1 MSKAT
6 FTGLIPPLLTP
17 LLPDDTIDR
26 QSVQRL
32 VEHILA
38 GGGRGVFA
46 LGSSGE
52 GPFLSLDQRRTLVQD
67 AVEALQQRGLLLVG
81 ISECSVR
88 RVREVMT
95 ALDLPGVDAF
105 VLTLPYYGQFS
116 QPNIQRAFFKA
127 VADESTR
134 PLLLYNIPPAVHAVV
149 EPETLAELSQH
160 PRIVGVKDSSGDVE
174 RFQRLLWLSRATDFA
189 VLQGAESVAGLSL
202 LAGADGLVCGL
213 GNLVP
218 AWFTAMIEAAAAN
231 QTEQVGEIQQRV
243 VALGRLHTFNHWLS
257 CLKTAA
263 SLLGLCEPLV
273 SAPLPRLSA
282 AETAQIRHLL
292 QEQGLNPISQ

>member
-17 LLPDDTIDR
+17 LLPDDKIDR
-26 QSVQRL
+26 QSVHRL
-32 VEHILA
+32 IEHILA
-38 GGGRGVFA
+38 GGGSGVFA

-52 GPFLSLDQRRTLVQD
+52 GPFLSLDQRRTLVQYT
-67 AVEALQQRGLLLVG
+67 AEALHQRGQLLVG

-88 RVREVMT
+88 RVRETMA

-105 VLTLPYYGQFS
+105 VLTLPFYGQFS
-116 QPNIQRAFFKA
+116 QPDIQRAFFKA
-127 VADESTR
+127 IADTSSR
-134 PLLLYNIPPAVHAVV
+134 PLLLYNIPQAVHAVV

-160 PRIVGVKDSSGDVE
+160 PRIVGVKDSYGDVE
-174 RFQRLLWLSRATDFA
+174 RFQRLVWLSWETDLA

-218 AWFTAMIEAAAAN
+218 AWFTTMIEAARAN
-231 QTEQVGEIQQRV
+231 QPEQVRETQQRI

-263 SLLGLCEPLV
+263 SLLGLCQPLV
-273 SAPLPRLSA
+273 SAPMPILSA
-282 AETAQIRHLL
+282 DEVAQIRTLL
-292 QEQGLNPISQ
+292 QQQGLTPIH

>member
-17 LLPDDTIDR
+17 LLPDDKIDR
-26 QSVQRL
+26 QGVQRL
-32 VEHILA
+32 IEHILA
-38 GGGRGVFA
+38 GGGSGVFA

-52 GPFLSLDQRRTLVQD
+52 GPFLSLDQRRTLVQY
-67 AVEALQQRGLLLVG
+67 AAEILQRRGQLLVG

-88 RVREVMT
+88 RVREVMA

-105 VLTLPYYGQFS
+105 VLTLPFYGQFS
-116 QPNIQRAFFKA
+116 QSDIQRAFFKA
-127 VADESTR
+127 IADESNR
-134 PLLLYNIPPAVHAVV
+134 PLLLYNIPQAVHAVV

-160 PRIVGVKDSSGDVE
+160 PRIVGVKDSYGDVE
-174 RFQRLLWLSRATDFA
+174 RFQRLVWLSRETDLA

-218 AWFTAMIEAAAAN
+218 AWFTAMIEAARTN
-231 QTEQVGEIQQRV
+231 QAEQVSEVQQRI

-263 SLLGLCEPLV
+263 SLLGLCQPLV
-273 SAPLPRLSA
+273 SAPMPILSA
-282 AETAQIRHLL
+282 DEVAQIRVLL
-292 QEQGLNPISQ
+292 QQQGMNPIH

>member
-17 LLPDDTIDR
+17 LLPDDKIDR
-26 QSVQRL
+26 QSVHHL

-38 GGGRGVFA
+38 GGGSGVFA

-67 AVEALQQRGLLLVG
+67 AAEALQRRGQLLVG

-88 RVREVMT
+88 RVREVMA

-105 VLTLPYYGQFS
+105 VLTLPFYGQFS
-116 QPNIQRAFFKA
+116 QPDIQRAFFKA
-127 VADESTR
+127 IADVSSR
-134 PLLLYNIPPAVHAVV
+134 PLLLYNIPQAVHAVI

-160 PRIVGVKDSSGDVE
+160 PRIVGVKDSYGDVE
-174 RFQRLLWLSRATDFA
+174 RFQRLVWLSRETDLA
-189 VLQGAESVAGLSL
+189 ILQGAEAVAGLSL

-218 AWFTAMIEAAAAN
+218 AWFTAMIEAARAN
-231 QTEQVGEIQQRV
+231 QAEQVSEIQQRV
-243 VALGRLHTFNHWLS
+243 VALGRLHTVNHWLS

-263 SLLGLCEPLV
+263 SLLGLCQPLV
-273 SAPLPRLSA
+273 SAPMPILSA
-282 AETAQIRHLL
+282 DEVAQIRVLL
-292 QEQGLNPISQ
+292 QQQGLTPIH

>member
-17 LLPDDTIDR
+17 LLPDDKIDR
-26 QSVQRL
+26 QSVHRL

-38 GGGRGVFA
+38 GSGSGVFA

-52 GPFLSLDQRRTLVQD
+52 GPFLSLDQRRTLVQY
-67 AVEALQQRGLLLVG
+67 AAEALHQRGLLLVG

-88 RVREVMT
+88 RVREVMA

-105 VLTLPYYGQFS
+105 VLTLPFYGQFS
-116 QPNIQRAFFKA
+116 QPDIQRAFFKA
-127 VADESTR
+127 IADVSSR
-134 PLLLYNIPPAVHAVV
+134 PLLLYNIPQAVHAVV

-160 PRIVGVKDSSGDVE
+160 PRIVGVKDSYGDVE
-174 RFQRLLWLSRATDFA
+174 RFQRLVWLSRETDLA

-218 AWFTAMIEAAAAN
+218 AWFTAMIEAARAN
-231 QTEQVGEIQQRV
+231 QAEQVREMQQRI
-243 VALGRLHTFNHWLS
+243 VALGRLHTYNHWLS

-263 SLLGLCEPLV
+263 SLLGLCQPLV
-273 SAPLPRLSA
+273 SAPMPILSA
-282 AETAQIRHLL
+282 DEVAQIRVLL
-292 QEQGLNPISQ
+292 QQQGLTPIH